1 MTVNVYG
8 HGNPVRLFVA
18 GLHGDEWR
26 DTSDILYN
34 INPPEHGTLITIP
47 VVNSG
52 KYVST
57 LDENYYK
64 HQGMTIIYTIVKYQP
79 SIYVELHSYSGD
91 NFTNLTDNNRIN
103 RIGIP
108 AYSILDNNV
117 LLGSVAPYIRRNYFS
132 KEALC
137 LSFEIKKSDEKSRS
151 FAEKIINTVKECKSR
166 DEFIIF
172 LRKRYPKQA
181 EKAIENYK
189 KFYGL

>member
-1 MTVNVYG
+1 MTINVYG
-8 HGNPVRLFVA
+8 NGKPVRLFVA

-26 DTSDILYN
+26 DTSDILHK

-52 KYVST
+52 KYIST

-64 HQGMTIIYTIVKYQP
+64 HQGKKIINTIIKYQP
-79 SIYVELHSYSGD
+79 SIYVELHSYSSE
-91 NFTNLTDNNRIN
+91 NLTNLTDKNRIN
-103 RIGIP
+103 RIGVP
-108 AYSILDNNV
+108 AYSKLDNNV

-132 KEALC
+132 KESLC
-137 LSFEIKKSDEKSRS
+137 LSFEIKKSDEKSRE
-151 FAEKIINTVKECKSR
+151 FAVEMVDIVKECDSR
-166 DEFIIF
+166 DGFIV
-172 LRKRYPKQA
+172 LLKQKYPKQA